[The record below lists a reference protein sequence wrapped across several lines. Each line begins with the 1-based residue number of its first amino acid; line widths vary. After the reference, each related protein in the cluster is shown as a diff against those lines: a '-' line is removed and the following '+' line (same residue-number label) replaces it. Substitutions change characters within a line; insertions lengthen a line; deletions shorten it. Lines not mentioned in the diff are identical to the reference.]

1 MARCTSASWVTR
13 LRIALISVGFCW
25 GGSTR
30 SAADAATSPEFQ
42 VKAVFLFNFAQF
54 VEWPAGAFENAQS
67 PLVIGVLGSD
77 PFGRFLDD
85 VVNGERVNGHVLAIR
100 RYRKIEDVEHCH
112 VLFVSGSEGPHVAK
126 IAQALQ
132 GRAILTVCDWEGLAR
147 HGAIIRFL
155 NEDDRVRLQINLAAA
170 KAAGL
175 TISSKLLRSAEIV
188 GAQKG

>member
-1 MARCTSASWVTR
+1 M
-13 LRIALISVGFCW
+13 
-25 GGSTR
+25 
-30 SAADAATSPEFQ
+30 
-42 VKAVFLFNFAQF
+42 FLFNFAQF

>member
-1 MARCTSASWVTR
+1 V
-13 LRIALISVGFCW
+13 
-25 GGSTR
+25 
-30 SAADAATSPEFQ
+30 ADNATSPEFQ

-67 PLVIGVLGSD
+67 PLIIGVLGSD

-132 GRAILTVCDWEGLAR
+132 GRPILTVCDWEGLAR

-155 NEDDRVRLQINLAAA
+155 NEDERVRLQINLAAA